1 MSTARTYRIGQIVP
15 SSNTTMETEVPA
27 LLRAREHVFPERF
40 TFHSSRMRM
49 QKVTPEELRQM
60 DQESDR
66 CAVELSDARMDAMAY
81 ACLVA
86 IMSTAPGYH
95 REAASRLAR
104 RAADNGNPVPVITSA
119 GALVDGLH
127 ALEARRVAMIT
138 PYMRP
143 LTQTVCE
150 YLRAEGFEI
159 ADARSLEISD
169 NVAVGARD
177 PLALV
182 SEAEQLDLRHVDAI
196 VLSAC
201 VQMPSLT
208 AIEPVERASGLPV
221 TTASVCTTYSLLV
234 ALGLTPQ
241 VPRGGALLRSAD
253 RLQAV

>member
-1 MSTARTYRIGQIVP
+1 VSATRTYRIGQIVP

-27 LLRAREHVFPERF
+27 LLRAREEVFPERF

-49 QKVTPEELRQM
+49 QQVTPEELRRM

-66 CAVELSDARMDAMAY
+66 CALELSDARMDALAY

-95 REAASRLAR
+95 RQAASRLAR
-104 RAADNGNPVPVITSA
+104 CAANNGDPAPVITSA

-127 ALEARRVAMIT
+127 ALGARRVAMIT

-150 YLRAEGFEI
+150 YLHAEGFEI

-182 SEAEQLDLRHVDAI
+182 SEAEQLDLHNVDVI

-201 VQMPSLT
+201 VQMPSLA

-241 VPRGGALLRSAD
+241 VPCGGALLRPAH
-253 RLQAV
+253 